1 MKIQIVDKNDVGISN
16 KERDEIDY
24 STDIYR
30 VSALWL
36 TNNKEDE
43 TYEVNTSK
51 EAQEEIGLSAVH
63 FDEAKKRLLS
73 WKRGRPV
80 AFCKWYQAV
89 VDMPIVAFTRQ
100 VSEVAALARIIIK
113 LHLPSLPWS
122 FVRAT

>member
-1 MKIQIVDKNDVGISN
+1 MEIQIVDKNDVGISN

-51 EAQEEIGLSAVH
+51 EAEEEIGLSAVH
-63 FDEAKKRLLS
+63 FDEAKKGCC
-73 WKRGRPV
+73 RGREGAPPLS
-80 AFCKWYQAV
+80 ANG
-89 VDMPIVAFTRQ
+89 
-100 VSEVAALARIIIK
+100 IK
-113 LHLPSLPWS
+113 QWWTCQLWRSQG
-122 FVRAT
+122 R